1 MSLWT
6 FKEVSEMLQ
15 CSPQNI
21 YQKKGKLKA
30 MGGIETDIDGK
41 EKINDTGYNYLLR
54 QRQTTMETNSN
65 NLNNTCL
72 NSVENVENTSDSS
85 IKQDFILNFLQKRV
99 EDLQKELAEE
109 KEQTKHWQELYLKQ
123 NEDFNKIAYPLML
136 NTQEGNKQQEEKSK
150 KGFWARL
157 FN

>member
-21 YQKKGKLKA
+21 YQKKGKLKV

-54 QRQTTMETNSN
+54 QRQATMETNSN

-72 NSVENVENTSDSS
+72 NSIENAENTGNSS
-85 IKQDFILNFLQKRV
+85 IKQDFIFEFLQRQV
-99 EDLQKELAEE
+99 EDLQKQVAEE
-109 KEQTKHWQELYLKQ
+109 KEQKKYWQDLYIKQ
-123 NEDFNKIAYPLML
+123 SEDFKKLAFPPML
-136 NTQEGNKQQEEKSK
+136 DTEEGNKQTEEKHK
-150 KGFWARL
+150 KRFWARL